1 MAQKPKTRRR
11 KTKQQASSW
20 KLQLAAAAVL
30 IALCTGGWMWWQL
43 IHWVP
48 AEEAYPDQGVI
59 AGAQDGVINFRT
71 VRALGGGF
79 VYLDASDGESGQ
91 DARFTRNF
99 AAAKE
104 ASLQIGAVH
113 AFDPCTMADG
123 QSANFVTMVPREKSL
138 LPPAIELKRTAEGC
152 ETRVSDAAV
161 ESELMTLINQIE
173 NHSGKAA
180 ILKIDPEFEAK
191 YGLAKRL
198 ERNLWLT
205 RTRLEPEYAGR
216 PWLLWTANEA
226 LRSEAS
232 ENPIRWV
239 VVQP

>member
-1 MAQKPKTRRR
+1 MAR
-11 KTKQQASSW
+11 KRKGSPW
-20 KLQLAAAAVL
+20 KLRIAAALLL
-30 IALCTGGWMWWQL
+30 IAVGAGGWLWWQVN
-43 IHWVP
+43 HWTP
-48 AEEAYPDQGVI
+48 AEVIYPDQGVI
-59 AGAQDGVINFRT
+59 AGQQDGPIKFRT
-71 VRALGGGF
+71 LRALGASF
-79 VYLDASDGESGQ
+79 AYLDASDGASGQ
-91 DARFTRNF
+91 DARFSRNF

-123 QSANFVTMVPREKSL
+123 QSANFVTMVPRDNTL
-138 LPPAIELKRTAEGC
+138 LPPAIELSRTADKC
-152 ETRVSDAAV
+152 EKQVSDAAV

-173 NHSGKAA
+173 NHAGKAV
-180 ILKIDPEFEAK
+180 ILKIDPEFEK
-191 YGLAKRL
+191 RYGLAQQL
-198 ERNLWLT
+198 DRNLWLT

-232 ENPIRWV
+232 DDPIRWV